1 LRRRLLLA
9 IVLIFLVSVG
19 PLRLGPVAVGPVQA
33 PAQEPEL
40 VIKKLAVFPFAVL
53 SKTPREYLG
62 QKVTQEFE
70 SRLKAEGFALVP
82 QEELAKEIQALKEP
96 VNDNLAKEIGR
107 RLGADTVITGQLVLV
122 GEALA
127 LEAHVIDLSG
137 RLAPAILKSQGTGI
151 PSLSDQARKLAGE
164 AALRTLGKERIRR
177 IAVRGNKRIEA
188 DAIVGVMQTREGD
201 TVSPLRLRE
210 DLKAIYKLGYF
221 TDVKLDI
228 SETPE
233 GRVLTVIVKE
243 KPAIHKVTFRGNFN
257 FKEKALLDAM
267 EIKHLGV
274 ASEPIIKEAIEKG
287 LKAYREKGYYG
298 AKIAYTL
305 EPFVPG
311 EVNLVFNVEE
321 GGPVTIKEIRFEG
334 NSAFTAKELKKVI
347 GTKEKGLPL
356 ISRLTG
362 AGKLVQEKLEQD
374 AEKIGAFYFNHGY
387 IKAKVGEPK
396 VDVQGGWAYV
406 TFPITEGPQFKV
418 GKVGIQGDLIEDKE
432 ALLKKIK
439 INKEN
444 IYSREVIQK
453 DVTTLSD
460 LYADQG
466 YANADVTPLLKENE
480 KNRTVDIT
488 FDIAKGKKVFFER
501 IEIAGNVRTRDKVIR
516 RELRV
521 YEQELFNATKL
532 KEGMKN
538 LKRLEYFEDV
548 NLSTSPGTTPDR
560 INLKVTVKEKPTGSF
575 GVGIGYS
582 TQDHLV
588 GMIEVSQNNLF
599 GRGQRLQVQAMIGSI
614 ASRYRISFTEPYLF
628 DRPLGLGIDAYNWM
642 RIFDEY
648 TQHST
653 GGSLRLSHP
662 LRWKYTRLFGSYRWD
677 YVKLNDLS
685 WSALYTP
692 SIVEASRIH
701 NTSAMTI
708 GIARDSRDSLFT
720 PTHGMNSSF
729 TLEWAGLGGQVA
741 FLRYIIDQAFYR
753 PLKWG
758 TVGVFHVRGGYL
770 QALGYGQQPSY
781 ELFYLGGIDTIRGF
795 RYATISPRDPITH
808 DRVGG
813 NKFFQVNTELR
824 FPMPKLK
831 HYGIVGL
838 VFFDCG
844 NVYGSS
850 ARLITPNVR
859 TSLGGG
865 IRWFSPMGPLRIEWG
880 YNLDKKSYE
889 QQSAWEF
896 TIGGS
901 F

>member
-1 LRRRLLLA
+1 M
-9 IVLIFLVSVG
+9 IWVSVG
-19 PLRLGPVAVGPVQA
+19 TVSVAPVL
-33 PAQEPEL
+33 AQEPEL
-40 VIKKLAVFPFAVL
+40 AIKKVAVFPFTVL

-62 QKVTQEFE
+62 EKVTQEFE
-70 SRLKAEGFALVP
+70 ARLKAEGFALVP
-82 QEELAKEIQALKEP
+82 HEDLTKEVSALKEP
-96 VNDNLAKEIGR
+96 LNDNLAKEIGR
-107 RLGADTVITGQLVLV
+107 RQGADTVITGQVVLV
-122 GEALA
+122 GEAVA
-127 LEAHVIDLSG
+127 LEARVLDLSG
-137 RLAPAILKSQGTGI
+137 RLAPATLKLQGTGVT
-151 PSLSDQARKLAGE
+151 SLTGLARQMAGE
-164 AALRTLGKERIRR
+164 AALRTLGKERIRK
-177 IAVRGNKRIEA
+177 IAVKGNKRIESA
-188 DAIVGVMQTREGD
+188 AIVGVMQTREGD
-201 TVSPLRLRE
+201 TVSASRLRE
-210 DLKAIYKLGYF
+210 DLKAVYKLGYF
-221 TDVKLDI
+221 TDVKFDI

-243 KPAIHKVTFRGNFN
+243 KPAIHNIIFRGNFN
-257 FKEKALLDAM
+257 IKEKNLKDAM
-267 EIKHLGV
+267 EIKSLAV
-274 ASEPIIKEAIEKG
+274 ASEPIIKEAVEKG
-287 LKAYREKGYYG
+287 LKVYREKGYYG
-298 AKIAYTL
+298 AKITYTL

-347 GTKEKGLPL
+347 ETREKGLPI
-356 ISRLTG
+356 ISRITG
-362 AGKLVQEKLEQD
+362 AGKLVQERLEQD

-396 VDVQGGWAYV
+396 VNVEGGWAYI

-418 GKVGIQGDLIEDKE
+418 GKVGVQGDLIEKKE
-432 ALLKKIK
+432 ELLKKIK
-439 INKEN
+439 INKES

-453 DVTTLSD
+453 DITTLSD

-480 KNRTVDIT
+480 KDRTVDIT
-488 FDIAKGKKVFFER
+488 FDISQGKKVYFER
-501 IEIAGNVRTRDKVIR
+501 IEIAGNVKTRDKVIR

-560 INLKVTVKEKPTGSF
+560 LNLKVTVKEKATGSF

-599 GRGQRLQVQAMIGSI
+599 GRGQRLQVQAMLGSI

-628 DRPLGLGIDAYNWM
+628 DQPLGLGIDAYNWN

-653 GGSLRLSHP
+653 GGSIRLAHP
-662 LRWKYTRLFGSYRWD
+662 LRWKYTKLFGSYRWD

-685 WSALYTP
+685 FSALNTP
-692 SIVEASRIH
+692 TIVEASKIH
-701 NTSAMTI
+701 NTSALTI
-708 GIARDSRDSLFT
+708 GVARDSRDSLFT

-758 TVGVFHVRGGYL
+758 MVGVFHVRGGYL

-795 RYATISPRDPITH
+795 RYATISPRDPRTH

-824 FPMPKLK
+824 FPVPKLK
-831 HYGIVGL
+831 NYGIVGL

-844 NVYGSS
+844 NVYSS
-850 ARLITPNVR
+850 NSSLLVPNVR
-859 TSLGGG
+859 TSMGGG

-880 YNLDKKSYE
+880 YNLNKKSYE

>member
-1 LRRRLLLA
+1 MITWLFA
-9 IVLIFLVSVG
+9 G
-19 PLRLGPVAVGPVQA
+19 PI

-40 VIKKLAVFPFAVL
+40 AVKKVAVFPFAVL

-62 QKVTQEFE
+62 EKVRQEFE
-70 SRLKAEGFALVP
+70 ARLKADGLALVP
-82 QEELAKEIQALKEP
+82 AEDVNKEVAALKEP
-96 VNDNLAKEIGR
+96 LTDNLAKEIGQ
-107 RLGADTVITGQLVLV
+107 RLGADTAITGQVVIV
-122 GEALA
+122 GEAVA
-127 LEAHVIDLSG
+127 LEAHVFDLSG
-137 RLAPAILKSQGTGI
+137 KQAPVILKQQGTGVS
-151 PSLSDQARKLAGE
+151 SLTGLARQMAGE
-164 AALRTLGKERIRR
+164 AAPRTVGKGGGIRK
-177 IAVRGNKRIEA
+177 IAVTGNRRVES
-188 DAIVGVMQTREGD
+188 DAIVGVMQTREGE

-221 TDVKLDI
+221 TDVKFDI
-228 SETPE
+228 SDTPE
-233 GRVLTVIVKE
+233 GQVLTVIVKE
-243 KPAIHKVTFRGNFN
+243 KPAIRRTTIRGNFN
-257 FKEKALLDAM
+257 IKEKTLLDVM
-267 EIKHLGV
+267 DIKNLKV
-274 ASEPIIKEAIEKG
+274 ASEPIIKEAIEKA
-287 LKAYREKGYYG
+287 LKSYREKGYYG
-298 AKIAYTL
+298 AKITYTL
-305 EPFVPG
+305 EPITPR

-321 GGPVTIKEIRFEG
+321 GGPVNVKEIKFEG
-334 NSAFTAKELKKVI
+334 NAAFSAKELKKVI
-347 GTKEKGLPL
+347 ETKKKGLPI
-356 ISRLTG
+356 ISRFTH
-362 AGKLVQEKLEQD
+362 AGKLVPEMIEQD

-396 VDVQGGWAYV
+396 VDVQGGDAYV

-418 GKVGIQGDLIEDKE
+418 GKVDIKGDMLEAKE
-432 ALLKKIK
+432 ELLKKIK

-453 DVTTLSD
+453 DITSLSD

-480 KNRTVDIT
+480 KDRTVDIT
-488 FDIAKGKKVFFER
+488 FEISQGKKVYFER
-501 IEIAGNVRTRDKVIR
+501 IEIAGNVKTRDKVIR

-560 INLKVTVKEKPTGSF
+560 LNLKVTVKEKPTGSF
-575 GVGIGYS
+575 GVGAGYS

-599 GRGQRLQVQAMIGSI
+599 GRGQRLSVQAMLGTI

-628 DRPLGLGIDAYNWM
+628 DRPLGLGIDAFNWS
-642 RIFDEY
+642 RVYDEY
-648 TQHST
+648 NQYST
-653 GGSLRLSHP
+653 GGSIRLSHP
-662 LRWKYTRLFGSYRWD
+662 LRWQYTRLFWSYRFEN
-677 YVKLNDLS
+677 VKLTDLS
-685 WSALYTP
+685 FSALNTP

-701 NTSAMTI
+701 NTSAMSM
-708 GIARDSRDSLFT
+708 GISRDSRDSLFT
-720 PTHGMNSSF
+720 PTKGSNQSF

-741 FLRYIIDQAFYR
+741 FLRYLLDQAYYY

-770 QALGYGQQPSY
+770 QGLGYGQQPAY

-795 RYATISPRDPITH
+795 RYANISPRDPRTH

-813 NKFFQVNTELR
+813 NKFFQINTEWR
-824 FPMPKLK
+824 FPVPKLK
-831 HYGIVGL
+831 QYGIVGE
-838 VFFDCG
+838 VFFDAG
-844 NVYGSS
+844 NVYTSN
-850 ARLITPNVR
+850 AKLLVPNVR
-859 TSLGGG
+859 TSAGGG
-865 IRWFSPMGPLRIEWG
+865 IRWFSPMGPLRVEWG
-880 YNLDKKSYE
+880 YNLDKKSFE

-896 TIGGS
+896 TIGGT

>member
-1 LRRRLLLA
+1 MGA
-9 IVLIFLVSVG
+9 
-19 PLRLGPVAVGPVQA
+19 VAVRTV

-40 VIKKLAVFPFAVL
+40 AIKKVAVFPFAVL

-62 QKVTQEFE
+62 ARVTEEFE
-70 SRLKAEGFALVP
+70 KRLKMEGLSLVP
-82 QEELAKEIQALKEP
+82 QEELKKEVAALTEP
-96 VNDNLAKEIGR
+96 LNDNLAKEIGR
-107 RLGADTVITGQLVLV
+107 RLGADTVITGQVVIV
-122 GEALA
+122 GEAVA

-137 RLAPAILKSQGTGI
+137 RLSPAILKLQGTGLS
-151 PSLSDQARKLAGE
+151 SLTGLARRMAGE
-164 AALRTLGKERIRR
+164 AALRTVGKERIRK

-201 TVSPLRLRE
+201 LINPARLRE

-221 TDVKLDI
+221 TDVKFDV
-228 SETPE
+228 SEKPE

-243 KPAIHKVTFRGNFN
+243 KPSIRNIIFRGNFSVKDKN
-257 FKEKALLDAM
+257 LKDAM
-267 EIKHLGV
+267 EIKSLSV
-274 ASEPIIKEAIEKG
+274 ASETAIKEAVERG
-287 LKAYREKGYYG
+287 LKVYREKGYYG
-298 AKIAYTL
+298 AKVTYKL
-305 EPFVPG
+305 EPITPE
-311 EVNLVFNVEE
+311 EVNLVFNIEE
-321 GGPVTIKEIRFEG
+321 GGPVTIREIKFEG
-334 NSAFTAKELKKVI
+334 NAAFTAKELKKVI
-347 GTKEKGLPL
+347 ETKEKGLPL
-356 ISRLTG
+356 ISRITG
-362 AGKLVQEKLEQD
+362 AGKLVPERLEQD

-396 VDVQGGWAYV
+396 VDVKAGNAYI

-432 ALLKKIK
+432 ELLKKIH
-439 INKEN
+439 INKES

-453 DVTTLSD
+453 DITTLSD

-466 YANADVTPLLKENE
+466 YANADVTPLLKEND
-480 KNRTVDIT
+480 KKRTVDIT
-488 FDIAKGKKVFFER
+488 FDITKGKKVYFER
-501 IEIAGNVRTRDKVIR
+501 IEIAGNVKTRDKVIR

-560 INLKVTVKEKPTGSF
+560 LNLKVTVKEKPTGSF

-599 GRGQRLQVQAMIGSI
+599 GRGQRLQVQALIGTI
-614 ASRYRISFTEPYLF
+614 ASRYRISFTEPYFF
-628 DRPLGLGIDAYNWM
+628 DRPLSLGIDAYNWM

-653 GGSLRLSHP
+653 GGSIRLAHP

-685 WSALYTP
+685 YSAELTP
-692 SIVEASRIH
+692 TIVEASRIH

-708 GIARDSRDSLFT
+708 GISRDTRDSLFT
-720 PTHGMNSSF
+720 PTHGMNSSI
-729 TLEWAGLGGQVA
+729 TVEWAGLGGQVA

-770 QALGYGQQPSY
+770 QALSYGQQPSY

-795 RYATISPRDPITH
+795 RYATISPRDPVTH

-813 NKFFQVNTELR
+813 NKFFQINTELR
-824 FPMPKLK
+824 FPVPRLK
-831 HYGIVGL
+831 NYGIVGL

-859 TSLGGG
+859 TSMGGG

-896 TIGGS
+896 TIGGT

>member
-1 LRRRLLLA
+1 MGT
-9 IVLIFLVSVG
+9 VSVG
-19 PLRLGPVAVGPVQA
+19 PV

-40 VIKKLAVFPFAVL
+40 VIKKVAVFPFAVL

-62 QKVTQEFE
+62 EKVRQEFE
-70 SRLKAEGFALVP
+70 ARLKAEGFALVP
-82 QEELAKEIQALKEP
+82 QEDLTKEISALKEP
-96 VNDNLAKEIGR
+96 LNENLAKEIGR
-107 RLGADTVITGQLVLV
+107 RFGADTVITGQVVIV
-122 GEALA
+122 GEAVA
-127 LEAHVIDLSG
+127 LEAYVFDLTG
-137 RLAPAILKSQGTGI
+137 RLAPVTLKLQGTGI
-151 PSLSDQARKLAGE
+151 SSLTGLSRQMAGE
-164 AALRTLGKERIRR
+164 AALRILGKERIRR
-177 IAVRGNKRIEA
+177 IAVKGNRRIEA
-188 DAIVGVMQTREGD
+188 DAIVGVMQTREGE
-201 TVSPLRLRE
+201 TVSASRLRE
-210 DLKAIYKLGYF
+210 DLKAVYKLGYF
-221 TDVKLDI
+221 TDVKFDI

-243 KPAIHKVTFRGNFN
+243 KPAIHNITFRGNFN
-257 FKEKALLDAM
+257 IKEKNLLDAM
-267 EIKHLGV
+267 EIKRLAV

-287 LKAYREKGYYG
+287 LKVYREKGYYG
-298 AKIAYTL
+298 AKINYTL

-321 GGPVTIKEIRFEG
+321 GGPVTIKEIKFEG
-334 NSAFTAKELKKVI
+334 NSAFSAKELKKVI
-347 GTKEKGLPL
+347 ETKEKGLPI
-356 ISRLTG
+356 ISRITG
-362 AGKLVQEKLEQD
+362 AGKLVQERLEQD

-396 VDVQGGWAYV
+396 VNVEAGYAYI

-418 GKVGIQGDLIEDKE
+418 GKVGVQGDLIEDKE
-432 ALLKKIK
+432 ELLKKIK
-439 INKEN
+439 INKES

-453 DVTTLSD
+453 DITTLSD

-466 YANADVTPLLKENE
+466 YANADVTPLLKENDKE
-480 KNRTVDIT
+480 RTVDIT
-488 FDIAKGKKVFFER
+488 FDISQGKKVYFER
-501 IEIAGNVRTRDKVIR
+501 IEIAGNVKTRDKVIR

-560 INLKVTVKEKPTGSF
+560 LNLKVTVKEKPTGSF
-575 GVGIGYS
+575 GVGVGYS

-588 GMIEVSQNNLF
+588 GMIEISQNNLF
-599 GRGQRLQVQAMIGSI
+599 GRGQRLQVQALLGSI

-628 DRPLGLGIDAYNWM
+628 DRPLGLGVDVYNWN

-653 GGSLRLSHP
+653 GGSIRLAHP
-662 LRWKYTRLFGSYRWD
+662 LRWKYTKLFGSYRWD

-685 WSALYTP
+685 FSALNTP
-692 SIVEASRIH
+692 TIVEASKIH
-701 NTSAMTI
+701 NTSALTI
-708 GIARDSRDSLFT
+708 GVARDSRDSLFT
-720 PTHGMNSSF
+720 PTHGMNTSF

-741 FLRYIIDQAFYR
+741 FLRYMIDQAFYR

-758 TVGVFHVRGGYL
+758 MVGVFHIRGGYL

-795 RYATISPRDPITH
+795 RYATISPRDPNTH

-813 NKFFQVNTELR
+813 NKFFQINTECR
-824 FPMPKLK
+824 FPIPKLK
-831 HYGIVGL
+831 NYGIVGL

-844 NVYGSS
+844 NVYTSN
-850 ARLITPNVR
+850 AKLLVPNVR
-859 TSLGGG
+859 SSMGGG

-880 YNLDKKSYE
+880 YNLNKKSYE

-896 TIGGS
+896 TIGGT

>member
-1 LRRRLLLA
+1 MVLLMW
-9 IVLIFLVSVG
+9 VSVGSVSVG
-19 PLRLGPVAVGPVQA
+19 PA

-40 VIKKLAVFPFAVL
+40 SFKKVAVFPFAVL
-53 SKTPREYLG
+53 SKTPKEYLAE
-62 QKVTQEFE
+62 KVRQEFE
-70 SRLKAEGFALVP
+70 TRLKAEGFTLVP
-82 QEELAKEIQALKEP
+82 QEDLNKEISALKEP
-96 VNDNLAKEIGR
+96 LNDNLAKEIGQ
-107 RLGADTVITGQLVLV
+107 RLGADTVITGQVV
-122 GEALA
+122 IIMEAVELQA
-127 LEAHVIDLSG
+127 RVFDLTG
-137 RLAPAILKSQGTGI
+137 HLAPATLKLQGTGV
-151 PSLSDQARKLAGE
+151 SALTGLARQMAGD
-164 AALRTLGKERIRR
+164 AALRVLGKERIRR
-177 IAVRGNKRIEA
+177 IAVRGNHRIEA

-201 TVSPLRLRE
+201 TVSPTRLRE

-221 TDVKLDI
+221 TDVKFDI

-243 KPAIHKVTFRGNFN
+243 KPAIRHITFRGNFN
-257 FKEKALLDAM
+257 VKEKALLDAM
-267 EIKHLGV
+267 EIKSLAV
-274 ASEPIIKEAIEKG
+274 ASEPIIKEAVEKG
-287 LKAYREKGYYG
+287 LKVYREKGYYG
-298 AKIAYTL
+298 AKITYTL
-305 EPFVPG
+305 EPITPE

-321 GGPVTIKEIRFEG
+321 GGPVSIKEIKFEG

-347 GTKEKGLPL
+347 ETKEKGLPL
-356 ISRLTG
+356 ISRITG

-374 AEKIGAFYFNHGY
+374 AEKLGAFYFNHGY

-396 VDVQGGWAYV
+396 VDVEGGHAFV
-406 TFPITEGPQFKV
+406 TFVITEGPQFRV
-418 GKVGIQGDLIEDKE
+418 GKVTVQGDLIEDKE
-432 ALLKKIK
+432 ELLKKIK
-439 INKEN
+439 INKED

-453 DVTTLSD
+453 DITTLSD

-480 KNRTVDIT
+480 KNRTVDIA
-488 FDIAKGKKVFFER
+488 FDISKGKKVYFER
-501 IEIAGNVRTRDKVIR
+501 IEIAGNVKTRDKVIR

-560 INLKVTVKEKPTGSF
+560 MNLKVTVKEKPTGSF
-575 GVGIGYS
+575 GVGVGYS

-599 GRGQRLQVQAMIGSI
+599 GRGQRLTVQALIGTI

-628 DRPLGLGIDAYNWM
+628 DRPLGLGVDLYNWN
-642 RIFDEY
+642 RAFDEY

-653 GGSLRLSHP
+653 GASLRLAHP
-662 LRWKYTRLFGSYRWD
+662 LRWKYTRVFGSYRYD

-685 WSALYTP
+685 YSAMLTP
-692 SIVEASRIH
+692 TLVQASKIH
-701 NTSAMTI
+701 NTSAMSV
-708 GIARDSRDSLFT
+708 GVARDSRDSLFT
-720 PTHGMNSSF
+720 PTKGMNQSF
-729 TLEWAGLGGQVA
+729 VVEWAGLGGQVA
-741 FLRYIIDQAFYR
+741 FLRYILDQAIYY
-753 PLKWG
+753 PLKWN
-758 TVGVFHVRGGYL
+758 TVGVFHIRGGYL

-795 RYATISPRDPITH
+795 RYATISPRDPATH

-813 NKFFQVNTELR
+813 NKFFQVNTEYR
-824 FPMPKLK
+824 FPVPRLK
-831 HYGIVGL
+831 HYGIIGL

-850 ARLITPNVR
+850 AKLITPNVR
-859 TSLGGG
+859 TSIGGG
-865 IRWFSPMGPLRIEWG
+865 IRWFSPMGPLRVEWG

-896 TIGGS
+896 TIGGT

>member
-1 LRRRLLLA
+1 MRRRLLFALLL
-9 IVLIFLVSVG
+9 IIWVLVG
-19 PLRLGPVAVGPVQA
+19 TMGVRKV

-40 VIKKLAVFPFAVL
+40 IIKKVALFPFPVL
-53 SKTPREYLG
+53 SKVPRDYLG
-62 QKVTQEFE
+62 EKVTEEFE
-70 SRLKAEGFALVP
+70 KRFKAEGLTVVP
-82 QEELAKEIQALKEP
+82 LEDLKKEIAASKEP
-96 VNDNLAKEIGR
+96 MTDKLAKEIGQR
-107 RLGADTVITGQLVLV
+107 QGADTVVYGQVVIV
-122 GEALA
+122 GEAVA

-137 RLAPAILKSQGTGI
+137 RLAPVVLKLQGTGI
-151 PSLSDQARKLAGE
+151 SSLPGLARQMAGE
-164 AALRTLGKERIRR
+164 AALRTVGKERIKK
-177 IAVRGNKRIEA
+177 IAVRGNHRIEA

-201 TVSPLRLRE
+201 LVNPTKLRE

-221 TDVKLDI
+221 TDVRFDI
-228 SETPE
+228 SETPQ
-233 GRVLTVIVKE
+233 GRVLTIIVKE
-243 KPAIHKVTFRGNFN
+243 KPSIHDIIFRGNFN
-257 FKEKALLDAM
+257 IKSKALKDAM
-267 EIKHLGV
+267 EIKNLTV

-287 LKAYREKGYYG
+287 LKVYREKGYYG
-298 AKIAYTL
+298 AKITYSL
-305 EPFVPG
+305 EPLTPE

-334 NSAFTAKELKKVI
+334 NTAFTAKELKKVI
-347 GTKEKGLPL
+347 ETKEKGLPL
-356 ISRLTG
+356 ISRITG
-362 AGKLVQEKLEQD
+362 AGKLVQERLEQD

-396 VDVQGGWAYV
+396 VDVEGGWAYI

-418 GKVGIQGDLIEDKE
+418 GKVDFQGDLLESKED
-432 ALLKKIK
+432 LFKKIH

-453 DVTTLSD
+453 DITTLSD

-466 YANADVTPLLKENE
+466 YANADVTPLLKEND
-480 KNRTVDIT
+480 KTRTVDIT
-488 FDIAKGKKVFFER
+488 FDITKGKKVYFER
-501 IEIAGNVRTRDKVIR
+501 IEIAGNVKTRDKVIR

-575 GVGIGYS
+575 GVGVGYS

-628 DRPLGLGIDAYNWM
+628 DRPLGLGIDVYNWM
-642 RIFDEY
+642 RIYDEY
-648 TQHST
+648 TQNST
-653 GGSLRLSHP
+653 GGSIRLAHP
-662 LRWKYTRLFGSYRWD
+662 LRWKYTKLFGSYRWD
-677 YVKLNDLS
+677 YVKLYDLS
-685 WSALYTP
+685 FSALNTP
-692 SIVEASRIH
+692 TIVQASKIH
-701 NTSAMTI
+701 NTSAMSI
-708 GIARDSRDSLFT
+708 GVARDTRDSLFT
-720 PTHGMNSSF
+720 PTHGMNSSA
-729 TLEWAGLGGQVA
+729 TIEWAGLGGQVA
-741 FLRYIIDQAFYR
+741 FLRYIVDQAFYR
-753 PLKWG
+753 PLKWN

-795 RYATISPRDPITH
+795 RYATISPRDPVTH

-813 NKFFQVNTELR
+813 NKFFQVNTEWR
-824 FPMPKLK
+824 FPVPRLK
-831 HYGIVGL
+831 NYGIVGL

-865 IRWFSPMGPLRIEWG
+865 IRWFSPMGPLRVEWG

>member
-1 LRRRLLLA
+1 
-9 IVLIFLVSVG
+9 LIIWALVG
-19 PLRLGPVAVGPVQA
+19 TVAVKKV

-40 VIKKLAVFPFAVL
+40 ALKKVAVFPFAVL

-62 QKVTQEFE
+62 ERVTQEFE
-70 SRLKAEGFALVP
+70 NRLKADGLALVP
-82 QEELAKEIQALKEP
+82 QEELKKEVAALTEP
-96 VNDNLAKEIGR
+96 LNDNLAKEIGR
-107 RLGADTVITGQLVLV
+107 RLGADTVITGQVIIV
-122 GEALA
+122 GEAVA

-137 RLAPAILKSQGTGI
+137 RLAPAVLKLQGTGVS
-151 PSLSDQARKLAGE
+151 SLSSLARRMAGD
-164 AALRTLGKERIRR
+164 AGLRVVGKERIRR
-177 IAVRGNKRIEA
+177 IAVRGNHRIEA

-201 TVSPLRLRE
+201 TISATRLRE

-221 TDVKLDI
+221 TDVKFDV

-243 KPAIHKVTFRGNFN
+243 KPSIRNIYFRGNFN
-257 FKEKALLDAM
+257 VKEKNLKDAM
-267 EIKHLGV
+267 EIKNLSV

-287 LKAYREKGYYG
+287 LRVYREKGYYG
-298 AKIAYTL
+298 AKITYKL
-305 EPFVPG
+305 EPITPE
-311 EVNLVFNVEE
+311 EVSLVFDIEE
-321 GGPVTIKEIRFEG
+321 GGPVAIKEIKFEG
-334 NSAFTAKELKKVI
+334 NSAFTAKDLKKVI
-347 GTKEKGLPL
+347 ETKEKGLPL
-356 ISRLTG
+356 ISRITG
-362 AGKLVQEKLEQD
+362 AGKLVQERLEQD

-396 VDVQGGWAYV
+396 VNVEGGWAYI
-406 TFPITEGPQFKV
+406 TFPITEGPQFRV
-418 GKVGIQGDLIEDKE
+418 GKVAIQGDLIEDKKE
-432 ALLKKIK
+432 LLKKIH

-453 DVTTLSD
+453 DITTLSD

-466 YANADVTPLLKENE
+466 YANADVTPLLKEND
-480 KNRTVDIT
+480 KDRTVDIT
-488 FDIAKGKKVFFER
+488 FDITKGRKVYFER
-501 IEIAGNVRTRDKVIR
+501 IEIAGNVKTRDKVIR

-560 INLKVTVKEKPTGSF
+560 LNLKVTVKEKPTGSF
-575 GVGIGYS
+575 GVGLGYS

-588 GMIEVSQNNLF
+588 GMVEVSQNNLF
-599 GRGQRLQVQAMIGSI
+599 GRGQRLQVQALIGTI

-628 DRPLGLGIDAYNWM
+628 DRPLGMGIDAYNWM
-642 RIFDEY
+642 RVYDEY

-653 GGSLRLSHP
+653 GGAIRLAHP
-662 LRWKYTRLFGSYRWD
+662 LRWKYTKLFGSYRWD

-685 WSALYTP
+685 FSALNTP
-692 SIVEASRIH
+692 TIVEASRIH
-701 NTSAMTI
+701 NTSAMSI
-708 GIARDSRDSLFT
+708 GVARDSRDSLFT

-770 QALGYGQQPSY
+770 QGLSYGQQPSY

-795 RYATISPRDPITH
+795 RYATISPRDPNTH

-824 FPMPKLK
+824 FPVPKLK
-831 HYGIVGL
+831 NYGIVGL

-844 NVYGSS
+844 NVYSS
-850 ARLITPNVR
+850 NSRLLVPNVR
-859 TSLGGG
+859 TSMGGG

-896 TIGGS
+896 SIGGT